1 MIATF
6 GTKRANFGHSD
17 KKVGVCNCLTIMLG
31 ATSTAPPELPG
42 FALPGSDCR
51 AVPCFSVGEVSA
63 LSLPGGSF
71 GVEGVDGGG
80 IPAPSFLL
88 LPLCCR
94 GVILLED
101 LLPLRPTAF
110 PPMVADFHKNL
121 LGMAAQAH
129 STASAPSSGTA
140 PLLSSVTEATLRFI
154 VYKLALFL
162 RNRLMR
168 KTPLLFS

>member
-101 LLPLRPTAF
+101 LLPLAPQPHCQTARQRSFPPSHQRSAINLPTA
-110 PPMVADFHKNL
+110 PCVTAVSENKNNRSRHEWRSLRWVAAEAETL
-121 LGMAAQAH
+121 CCAH
-129 STASAPSSGTA
+129 AR
-140 PLLSSVTEATLRFI
+140 SVVE
-154 VYKLALFL
+154 
-162 RNRLMR
+162 
-168 KTPLLFS
+168 